1 MIVGDAERSDG
12 VAHPSEG
19 LKSVLCVKGKLHLT
33 VEATTAEERGG
44 EPELTVRRI
53 GEGAVV
59 ESGDQEAG
67 EL

>member
-1 MIVGDAERSDG
+1 MIVRDAERSDG
-12 VAHPSEG
+12 VAHSPEG
-19 LKSVLCVKGKLHLT
+19 LEAVLHIVGKLHLT

-59 ESGDQEAG
+59 ESGDQQAR